1 MKKWIRVLSVVF
13 VCLFLAACGG
23 QEKKQ
28 TKGEEK
34 QTAVQEKNEKTT
46 KEAQTEES
54 SKAEQDLESTGMAVE
69 EASKVSVTSDA
80 EAAASENIRAA
91 EETNAANPIAAQ
103 EPELVQP
110 ELVEAAS
117 MTENGAGR
125 LIVIDAGHQAQG
137 NSEKEPIGP
146 GASQTKAKVASG
158 TTGVATGVPE
168 YKLTLAVSLK
178 LQTELTARGYQVEMI
193 RTTNDVDISNAMRA
207 EIANN
212 LGAAAFIR
220 IHANGD
226 GNSSV
231 SGILTI
237 SPTASNPYMGHLYAQ
252 CKALSKSVVNHMCAR
267 TGANNKGVWET
278 DTMSGINWCKVP
290 VTIVEM
296 GFMSNPEEDRLM
308 QQEDYQNKLVAGIAD
323 GVDEYFQSY

>member
-1 MKKWIRVLSVVF
+1 MKKWIRVLSVLF

-34 QTAVQEKNEKTT
+34 QTAVQEKNEKST
-46 KEAQTEES
+46 KESQTEEAF
-54 SKAEQDLESTGMAVE
+54 KDEQDLDSTGMAVKE
-69 EASKVSVTSDA
+69 TSEVSVMPDA
-80 EAAASENIRAA
+80 EGDATDNTKTAEQENADA
-91 EETNAANPIAAQ
+91 LVVTQ
-103 EPELVQP
+103 EP
-110 ELVEAAS
+110 VEAPS
-117 MTENGAGR
+117 VTGNGAGK
-125 LIVIDAGHQAQG
+125 LIVIDAGHQAKG
-137 NSEKEPIGP
+137 NSEQEPVGP

-158 TTGVATGVPE
+158 TTGVATAVPE

-178 LQTELTARGYQVEMI
+178 LQTELLARGYQVEMI

-226 GNSSV
+226 ENSSAR
-231 SGILTI
+231 GILTI
-237 SPTASNPYMGHLYAQ
+237 SPTASNLYMSHLYAQ

-296 GFMSNPEEDRLM
+296 GFMTNPEEDRLM